1 MAPPE
6 AAIDITPGPGDE
18 TPQTP
23 IAHESPKPLTDFA
36 GKGIEAA
43 LPETFTSYQRDV
55 LSSFNRELWRAY
67 VDQDSRVDIKGTL
80 SSYQQTRVDLTQQV
94 ERFGIV
100 NNRIFRS
107 DGDLWVPYLFGD
119 TLLLHLVRSDAT
131 EVVSVR
137 RFPNGTIYTDNLFKE
152 LTDEGGDPIDLEKML
167 FAFDVRQVTEPR
179 ITRIRDIAALL
190 KDVNEASNRNEALH
204 LLRHL
209 VARLCN
215 LSVKTFLGA
224 KNLQPEVNNLNAQ
237 LLQFINGW
245 LCPSL
250 PGLTRTVVR
259 NLSSVIGKPNLIDQ
273 LWNDTIR
280 LAEVEIRGSAIINE
294 LRRSSHHALGQRT
307 LHLAQTYLDFLDNGE
322 TRELARLGFAS
333 PAAADIEASQ
343 REQPRRIVARVVED
357 LGRLLGTS
365 ETVARIQEWQES
377 YAENLLQCQ
386 FGNPVE
392 VELETLIT
400 KGIETRNRWVY
411 YQHLR
416 ILLKKAEDFSQPEN
430 VVSSFKNRLDALQEL
445 RPDDPSFDADDAER
459 MAREAVEAFVAGI
472 RAAYQDEL
480 FEKLRSVL
488 DANEN
493 SSSFETFTRTRDLRV
508 KVQNMIRVG
517 GFTAQ
522 RYFLQQLD
530 CLLEEMNYLAVRRI
544 ATRYADSGVDL
555 GQCLEIIRVSI
566 LNLEFDGLAS
576 HELFD
581 LAGLLSNPA
590 RTEGELLDVLR
601 YVSRHYHK
609 IRQRVTVPYERMSHH
624 LKLEEEDLRTVLA
637 NMQRYMHDLNT
648 VVHFSDIAG
657 AFIRGQQTKGV
668 EVLSGEFRA
677 VDETPPPNRS
687 STFRTATMWRER
699 WESAATNR
707 TSASAMGARAAACC
721 TSITWI
727 FQPGTG
733 SSSRPASRGPASI
746 AVIQPGS
753 RAKSP
758 VTCRFSKRT
767 SQSREVSASDSVTR
781 PSRWSW
787 RFVAAP
793 SSRCRGCSRP
803 SSSWG

>member
-1 MAPPE
+1 
-6 AAIDITPGPGDE
+6 
-18 TPQTP
+18 QTP
-23 IAHESPKPLTDFA
+23 LALESPKPLTGFA

-43 LPETFTSYQRDV
+43 LPERFTSYQRDV
-55 LSSFNRELWRAY
+55 LSSFNHELWRAY
-67 VDQDSRVDIKGTL
+67 VDQDSRVDVKGTL
-80 SSYQQTRVDLTQQV
+80 SSYQQTRADLTQQV
-94 ERFGIV
+94 GRFGIV
-100 NNRIFRS
+100 NNRVFKHGR
-107 DGDLWVPYLFGD
+107 DLWVPYLLGD

-131 EVVSVR
+131 ELVSVR

-152 LTDEGGDPIDLEKML
+152 LTNAGGDPIDLEQML
-167 FAFDVRQVTEPR
+167 FAFDARQVTEPR

-224 KNLQPEVNNLNAQ
+224 KNLQPEVNNLNTQ

-280 LAEVEIRGSAIINE
+280 LAEVEIRGSAVINE

-307 LHLAQTYLDFLDNGE
+307 LHLAQTYLDFLDNGDA
-322 TRELARLGFAS
+322 RELARLGFAS

-343 REQPRRIVARVVED
+343 REEPRRIVARVVED

-365 ETVARIQEWQES
+365 ETVARIQEWQEA

-386 FGNPVE
+386 FGNPIE

-416 ILLKKAEDFSQPEN
+416 ILLKKAEDFSQPKN
-430 VVSSFKNRLDALQEL
+430 VISSFKNSLDALQEL
-445 RPDDPSFDADDAER
+445 RPDDPSFDADDTER
-459 MAREAVEAFVAGI
+459 MAREAVGKFVSGI
-472 RAAYQDEL
+472 RTTYQDEL
-480 FEKLRSVL
+480 FEMLRSVL

-493 SSSFETFTRTRDLRV
+493 SSSFETFTRARDLRV
-508 KVQNMIRVG
+508 KLQDMIRVG

-544 ATRYADSGVDL
+544 ATRYGDRGVDL
-555 GQCLEIIRVSI
+555 GQCLEIIRASI
-566 LNLEFDGLAS
+566 LSLEFDGLAS

-581 LAGLLSNPA
+581 LAGLLSIPA
-590 RTEGELLDVLR
+590 RTNDELLDVLR

-609 IRQRVTVPYERMSHH
+609 IRQRVTVPYEKMSPQ
-624 LKLEEEDLRTVLA
+624 LGLDEEDLRTVLA
-637 NMQRYMHDLNT
+637 NMQRYMHDLNN

-657 AFIRGQQTKGV
+657 AFIREQQTGANEYV
-668 EVLSGEFRA
+668 ESESPSGEEPGSNHSIIHISHR
-677 VDETPPPNRS
+677 DEVAAEMRICGDQPNL
-687 STFRTATMWRER
+687 RER
-699 WESAATNR
+699 YGGKGSSLLYVNHLDLPTR
-707 TSASAMGARAAACC
+707 DGFILP
-721 TSITWI
+721 TSIPRAGLHRGDPTWLEGEI
-727 FQPGTG
+727 TRHLQILEEDIAKQGGIRKRFGDATEPLVLAIRGGSVFSMPGMLST
-733 SSSRPASRGPASI
+733 I
-746 AVIQPGS
+746 
-753 RAKSP
+753 
-758 VTCRFSKRT
+758 
-767 SQSREVSASDSVTR
+767 
-781 PSRWSW
+781 
-787 RFVAAP
+787 
-793 SSRCRGCSRP
+793 
-803 SSSWG
+803 